1 MLFEEGHIY
10 PISRG
15 ATQSR
20 TPTKVPKKALLR
32 GIVK

>member
-15 ATQSR
+15 ATLSR
-20 TPTKVPKKALLR
+20 TPTKVQKKHNSGKL
-32 GIVK
+32 